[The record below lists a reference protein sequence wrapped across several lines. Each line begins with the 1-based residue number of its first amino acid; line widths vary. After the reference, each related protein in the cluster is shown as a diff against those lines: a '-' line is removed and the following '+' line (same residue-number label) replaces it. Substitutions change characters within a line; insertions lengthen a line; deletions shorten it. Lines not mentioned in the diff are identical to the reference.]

1 MSTTTTGLTVRVPCC
16 PYPELSPNARVH
28 HMERAKSVRAAR
40 LMAKIFTD
48 PAPPGFDA
56 AHATVRIAIG
66 WSKGRKEM
74 DGDNALASCKAF
86 LDGVADG
93 LGVTDKRWTYPPV
106 SQVRAGK
113 NEPSGYVE
121 ITLQEAL

>member
-1 MSTTTTGLTVRVPCC
+1 MNSATTGLTIRVPIC

-28 HMERAKSVRAAR
+28 HMERAKAVRTSR
-40 LMAKIFTD
+40 LLAKIFTG

-56 AHATVRIAIG
+56 AHATVRITIG
-66 WSKGRKEM
+66 WGKGRKEM

-106 SQVRAGK
+106 QQVRAGK
-113 NEPSGYVE
+113 DEPAGFVE
-121 ITLQEAL
+121 MCIA